1 MVDAT
6 DKDRIS
12 TAAEEL
18 AAMLDEEELKDAS
31 LLVFANKQDQ
41 PGVLGAAEISEA
53 LKLLRLKDRSWQ
65 IFGCSAVTGEGTGP
79 FTRDEIRGTDEKF
92 Q

>member
-18 AAMLDEEELKDAS
+18 SAMLDEEELKDAS

-41 PGVLGAAEISEA
+41 PGVLGAAEITEA

-65 IFGCSAVTGEGTGP
+65 IFGCSAITGEGMDSST
-79 FTRDEIRGTDEKF
+79 
-92 Q
+92 